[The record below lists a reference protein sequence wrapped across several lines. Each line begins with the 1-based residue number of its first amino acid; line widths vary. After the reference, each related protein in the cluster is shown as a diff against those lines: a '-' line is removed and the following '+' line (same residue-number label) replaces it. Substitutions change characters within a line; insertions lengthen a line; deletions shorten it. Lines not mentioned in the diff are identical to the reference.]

1 MLQSLYNTEISEKRC
16 IGYCSRHHCYL
27 SATQLKQKECLKKQC
42 THLEKYEHEFWRQRE
57 LTKMRRKQKKMVLGV
72 AYGK

>member
-27 SATQLKQKECLKKQC
+27 STTQLKQKECLKKQC
-42 THLEKYEHEFWRQRE
+42 THLERHEHEFWRQRE
-57 LTKMRRKQKKMVLGV
+57 LTKTRRKQRKVTLGV
-72 AYGK
+72 IYGK